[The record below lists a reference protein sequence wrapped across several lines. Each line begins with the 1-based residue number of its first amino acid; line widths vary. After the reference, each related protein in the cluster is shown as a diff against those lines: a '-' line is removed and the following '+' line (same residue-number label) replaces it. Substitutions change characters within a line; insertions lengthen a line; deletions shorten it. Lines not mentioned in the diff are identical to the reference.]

1 MAEARP
7 RPRMDEARVDAVL
20 DRLIS
25 LGLAEQQGADVRPTR
40 RWSAKL
46 QAAAEKLNLIHA
58 STGVQLEGNPLVVAA
73 AQALANE
80 NLDIP
85 DADFDEHVRVL
96 VLLELARM
104 PPEKRVQHGFGDV
117 LFPGERAP
125 RAGSSVEF

>member
-1 MAEARP
+1 ME
-7 RPRMDEARVDAVL
+7 AVL

-25 LGLAEQQGADVRPTR
+25 LGLVEQAGSDVRPTR

-58 STGVQLEGNPLVVAA
+58 RTGVQVEGNPLVVAA

-85 DADFDEHVRVL
+85 QAEFDEHVHVL

-104 PPEKRVQHGFGDV
+104 TPEKRVQHGFGDV

-125 RAGSSVEF
+125 RSGSAVDF